1 MKNLKIKITGISK
14 QNHLIVIDDKEINVK
29 KNSFGSYEQIVQT
42 EKESVNIK
50 IKTILEIKSNFWFI
64 TNLFFFIISLFGILD
79 YRFPKK
85 CLVISYEANIKVPNE
100 QNEATISLLVQ
111 QPDKPCAEV
120 KTECEVDEIKNIC
133 EQDRLALKRMKTLRI
148 TKGILWIALIV
159 TVILL
164 LTMGII

>member
-64 TNLFFFIISLFGILD
+64 TNLFFFIIAPL
-79 YRFPKK
+79 
-85 CLVISYEANIKVPNE
+85 
-100 QNEATISLLVQ
+100 
-111 QPDKPCAEV
+111 
-120 KTECEVDEIKNIC
+120 IKNNIY
-133 EQDRLALKRMKTLRI
+133 TLI
-148 TKGILWIALIV
+148 ILTLF
-159 TVILL
+159 
-164 LTMGII
+164 M